1 MRNIPATL
9 PPPPVFIAPSMTTNL
24 PVALM
29 NPFPNSLSRS
39 AAGRLAGQPRLAP
52 NRLRTPALESP
63 EPSSTLALA
72 RRAAREVT
80 RSNRIDSTA
89 LLFLAASAA
98 VVAAG
103 CAVRVEQFL
112 AGWSSFESFVRA
124 LLA

>member
-1 MRNIPATL
+1 M
-9 PPPPVFIAPSMTTNL
+9 FKAPSMTTNL
-24 PVALM
+24 PAALM

-39 AAGRLAGQPRLAP
+39 AAGRIGCQPRPAS
-52 NRLRTPALESP
+52 NRLRTPAQASP

-98 VVAAG
+98 VVVAG

-112 AGWSSFESFVRA
+112 AGWSSFESFVRT